1 MEKLESAEEGR
12 VGGLRS
18 LVGERVDSQGRQG
31 GALALRGGVEF
42 SFLRGLCR

>member
-1 MEKLESAEEGR
+1 MEKLQPAEEEEF
-12 VGGLRS
+12 GGLRS